1 MKSEEKMHDEWEFL
15 LEEYFFTK
23 QLRAATEWS
32 YRKVALT
39 FTRFI
44 GGTITPAMVTQ
55 RDVLLW
61 RRHLLKEKNLSVHTW
76 NNKVAHLRA
85 IFNLGIK
92 KALVQHGENPFNGTV
107 VRSDTKKKRILTK
120 SQLTRLYLVMQQY
133 EQREKERKPVKGGK
147 CALYPTW
154 FWMTVLD
161 TFRYTGM
168 RNNQM
173 IHIRLR
179 DVNIE
184 QGWIEL
190 RLEGSKTHR
199 EWKVPVVRQLRGQ
212 IELLMMRAIERGA
225 GQHDLLFDVKRFT
238 NPRNTHYIYDEK
250 NVLQSFRSFYRRLS
264 RESGFD
270 ISSHRFRHTLATELM
285 KSPDRNLKLVKDLL
299 GHRNVST
306 TMEYIELDMEVAG
319 KALEQELVLHT
330 DITATRSLQSL
341 TQA

>member
-1 MKSEEKMHDEWEFL
+1 MKNEELMHDDWELL

-32 YRKVALT
+32 YRKVVLT

-44 GGTITPAMVTQ
+44 GANVPPTMITQ

-92 KALVQHGENPFNGTV
+92 KGLIELVDNPFNGTV
-107 VRSDTKKKRILTK
+107 VRSDTKKKRILTRT
-120 SQLTRLYLVMQQY
+120 QLTRMYLIMQQY
-133 EQREKERKPVKGGK
+133 EQREKERKPLRGGK

-168 RNNQM
+168 RNNQL
-173 IHIRLR
+173 IHIRLG

-199 EWKVPVVRQLRGQ
+199 EWKVPIVRQLRERIKQ
-212 IELLMMRAIERGA
+212 LITRAMARGA
-225 GQHDLLFDVKRFT
+225 GLQDLLFDVKRFT
-238 NPRNTHYIYDEK
+238 TPRHTQYVYSEK
-250 NVLQSFRSFYRRLS
+250 GVMQSFRSFYRRLS
-264 RESGFD
+264 RECGFD
-270 ISSHRFRHTLATELM
+270 VSSHRFRHTLATELM
-285 KSPDRNLKLVKDLL
+285 KAPDRNLKLVKDLL

-319 KALEQELVLHT
+319 KALEKELVLHT
-330 DITATRSLQSL
+330 DITATRHLQSL
-341 TQA
+341 TL

>member
-1 MKSEEKMHDEWEFL
+1 MKNEELMHDEWEFL

-23 QLRAATEWS
+23 QLRSATEWS
-32 YRKVALT
+32 YRKVVLT

-44 GGTITPAMVTQ
+44 GATVPPNKITQ

-92 KALVQHGENPFNGTV
+92 KGLLEFEDNPFNGTV
-107 VRSDTKKKRILTK
+107 VRSDTKKKRILTRT
-120 SQLTRLYLVMQQY
+120 QLTRMYLIMQQY
-133 EQREKERKPVKGGK
+133 EQREKDRKPLRGGK

-168 RNNQM
+168 RNNQLV
-173 IHIRLR
+173 HIRLG
-179 DVNIE
+179 DVNLE

-199 EWKVPVVRQLRGQ
+199 EWKVPIVRQLRERIKQ
-212 IELLMMRAIERGA
+212 LITRAIERGA
-225 GQHDLLFDVKRFT
+225 GLQDLLFDVKRFT
-238 NPRNTHYIYDEK
+238 TPRHTQYVYSEK
-250 NVLQSFRSFYRRLS
+250 GVMQSFRSFYRRLS
-264 RESGFD
+264 RECGFD
-270 ISSHRFRHTLATELM
+270 VSSHRFRHTLATELM
-285 KSPDRNLKLVKDLL
+285 KAPDRNLKLVKDLL

-319 KALEQELVLHT
+319 QALEKELVLHT
-330 DITATRSLQSL
+330 DIAAARSLQSL
-341 TQA
+341 TI

>member
-1 MKSEEKMHDEWEFL
+1 MKNEELMHDEWEFL

-23 QLRAATEWS
+23 QLRSATEWS
-32 YRKVALT
+32 YRKVVLT

-44 GGTITPAMVTQ
+44 GATVPPNKITQ

-92 KALVQHGENPFNGTV
+92 KGLVEFEDNPFNGTV
-107 VRSDTKKKRILTK
+107 VRSDTKKKRILTRT
-120 SQLTRLYLVMQQY
+120 QLTRMYLIMQQY
-133 EQREKERKPVKGGK
+133 EQREKDRKPLRGGK

-168 RNNQM
+168 RNNQLV
-173 IHIRLR
+173 HIRLG
-179 DVNIE
+179 DVNLE

-199 EWKVPVVRQLRGQ
+199 EWKVPIVRQLRERIKQ
-212 IELLMMRAIERGA
+212 LISRAMERGA
-225 GQHDLLFDVKRFT
+225 GLQDLLFDVKRFT
-238 NPRNTHYIYDEK
+238 TPRHTQYVYSEK
-250 NVLQSFRSFYRRLS
+250 GVMQSFRSFYRRLS
-264 RESGFD
+264 RECGFD
-270 ISSHRFRHTLATELM
+270 VSSHRFRHTLATELM
-285 KSPDRNLKLVKDLL
+285 KAPDRNLKLVKDLL

-319 KALEQELVLHT
+319 QALEKELVLHT
-330 DITATRSLQSL
+330 DITAARGLQSL
-341 TQA
+341 TI

>member
-1 MKSEEKMHDEWEFL
+1 MKNEELMHDEWEFL

-23 QLRAATEWS
+23 QLRSATEWS
-32 YRKVALT
+32 YRKVVLT

-44 GGTITPAMVTQ
+44 GATVPPNKITQ

-92 KALVQHGENPFNGTV
+92 KGLVEFEDNPFNGTV
-107 VRSDTKKKRILTK
+107 VRSDTKKKRILTRT
-120 SQLTRLYLVMQQY
+120 QLTRMYLIMQQY
-133 EQREKERKPVKGGK
+133 EQREKDRKPLRGGK

-168 RNNQM
+168 RNNQLV
-173 IHIRLR
+173 HIRLG
-179 DVNIE
+179 DVNLE

-199 EWKVPVVRQLRGQ
+199 EWKVPIVRQLRERIKQ
-212 IELLMMRAIERGA
+212 LLSRAMERGA
-225 GQHDLLFDVKRFT
+225 GLQDLLFDVKRFT
-238 NPRNTHYIYDEK
+238 TPRHTQYVYSEK
-250 NVLQSFRSFYRRLS
+250 GVMQSFRSFYRRLS
-264 RESGFD
+264 RECGFD
-270 ISSHRFRHTLATELM
+270 VSSHRFRHTLATELM
-285 KSPDRNLKLVKDLL
+285 KAPDRNLKLVKDLL

-319 KALEQELVLHT
+319 QALEKELVLHT
-330 DITATRSLQSL
+330 DITAARGLQSL
-341 TQA
+341 TI